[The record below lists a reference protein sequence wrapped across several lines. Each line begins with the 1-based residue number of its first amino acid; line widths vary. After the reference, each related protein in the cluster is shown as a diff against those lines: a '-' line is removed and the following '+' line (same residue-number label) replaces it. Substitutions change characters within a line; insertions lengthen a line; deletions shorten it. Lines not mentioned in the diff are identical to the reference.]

1 MEMTMKTAKL
11 FFKTTCLIT
20 AAILTGCTA
29 DVAQEEEKNKE
40 PNPTATNITFTS
52 ENPSTRTS
60 ITHSIGNGATPFWS
74 TGDKIWVKD
83 VNGTW
88 QKSSEG
94 TFSSDMSNG
103 VFSFSSGTFRDN
115 CEVHYTGANGAA
127 ADKVTIANEQ
137 IQSKPNDFSHAGVSG
152 DCGMGIA
159 KGNGE
164 RFKFKLSHK
173 SSYLC
178 FLPTTSNELLEKNG
192 KLFKIEVISRDNI
205 AGTYNFSN
213 GVLSYTPTRINNSD
227 KIITLFIK
235 GDGFSIEGST
245 NIEKNGSYI
254 VIAPGDHELTVRYWL
269 RYKENSYS
277 EEIKGTVTK
286 TFKLNCEAGKIYDIK
301 AKLDPTDYSDK
312 KYYMWDCD
320 NGQHYWKGY
329 ENEQP
334 KTTYALPGTHYP
346 MSVKDPRWYNEKA
359 FPAPA
364 YRSCKDC
371 PNVNEAWWYIQH
383 GDPHWDSEELWVMYK
398 HLYTGGMWFKKK
410 DYISPTFSSTSAP
423 NGTDYTTQAISAS
436 YDNTNVPFGRPDDI
450 KKCFYLPALGGY
462 DNGRFYNIG
471 EVGNYWTCTPT
482 PLNNS
487 PGVATR
493 GAYYLY
499 FYIDDK
505 DPKKVTASIYGG
517 ENRYKGFTWWEKK

>member
-40 PNPTATNITFTS
+40 PNPAATNITFTS

-178 FLPTTSNELLEKNG
+178 FLPTTSNELLKKYG
-192 KLFKIEVISRDNI
+192 KLFKIEVISKDNI
-205 AGTYNFSN
+205 AGTFNFSN
-213 GVLSYTPTRINNSD
+213 GVLSPTRTRTTDSD
-227 KIITLFIK
+227 KKITLIT
-235 GDGFSIEGST
+235 GDGFSLDNST
-245 NIEKNGSYI
+245 NIGKNGSYI
-254 VIAPGDHELTVRYWL
+254 VIAPGNHKLTVRYWL
-269 RYKENSYS
+269 HYKKYG
-277 EEIKGTVTK
+277 EEVKGTVTK
-286 TFKLNCEAGKIYDIK
+286 TFELNCKAGKIYDIK
-301 AKLDPTDYSDK
+301 AKLDPTDYSQK
-312 KYYMWDCD
+312 KYYMWDAEKV
-320 NGQHYWKGY
+320 YWNGY
-329 ENEQP
+329 EQYQP
-334 KTTYALPGTHYP
+334 KTKNAADYSHYP
-346 MSVKDPRWYNEKA
+346 KSVTDKRWYNEKTA
-359 FPAPA
+359 FPQKA
-364 YRSCKDC
+364 YRTCGGC
-371 PNVNEAWWYIQH
+371 PNVNETLWYINK
-383 GDPHWDSEELWVMYK
+383 GDPHWDSEELWVMYEY
-398 HLYTGGMWFKKK
+398 LYKGGMWFKKK
-410 DYISPTFSSTSAP
+410 GHIPNFSSTYAP
-423 NGTDYTTQAISAS
+423 DRKDYATQAISAS
-436 YDNTNVPFGRPDDI
+436 YENTNVPFGRPDDI
-450 KKCFYLPALGGY
+450 EKHFFLPALGEY
-462 DNGRFYNIG
+462 DNGRFYSIG
-471 EVGNYWTCTPT
+471 EVGYYWTCTPT
-482 PLNNS
+482 PWNGS
-487 PGVATR
+487 TGVATR
-493 GAYYLY
+493 GAYNLY
-499 FYIDDK
+499 FHLSNDG
-505 DPKKVTASIYGG
+505 KKCTASLYGG
-517 ENRYKGFTWWEKK
+517 ENRYKGYTWWQVE

>member
-11 FFKTTCLIT
+11 FFKTTCLFT

-40 PNPTATNITFTS
+40 PNPAATNITFTS

-60 ITHSIGNGATPFWS
+60 ITHSIGKGATPFWS
-74 TGDKIWVKD
+74 TGDRIWVKD
-83 VNGTW
+83 VNGKW

-94 TFSSDMSNG
+94 TFSKDMSNG

-152 DCGMGIA
+152 DCGTGTA

-173 SSYLC
+173 ASYIC
-178 FLPTTSNELLEKNG
+178 FLPTTSNKLLEKYG
-192 KLFKIEVISRDNI
+192 KLTKIEVISKDNI
-205 AGTYNFSN
+205 AGTFDFSN
-213 GVLSYTPTRINNSD
+213 GVLSPTRTRTTDSD
-227 KIITLFIK
+227 KKITLIT
-235 GDGFSIEGST
+235 GDGFSLDEST
-245 NIEKNGSYI
+245 NIGKNGSYI
-254 VIAPGDHELTVRYWL
+254 VIAPGNHKLTVRYWL
-269 RYKENSYS
+269 HYKKYG

-286 TFKLNCEAGKIYDIK
+286 TFTLNCEAGKIYDIK
-301 AKLDPTDYSDK
+301 AKLDPTDYSYK
-312 KYYMWDCD
+312 KYYMWDCAI
-320 NGQHYWKGY
+320 GQDYWKGY
-329 ENEQP
+329 EQYQP
-334 KTTYALPGTHYP
+334 KTKNAADYSHYP
-346 MSVKDPRWYNEKA
+346 KSVTDPRWYNEKA
-359 FPAPA
+359 AFPTKAN
-364 YRSCKDC
+364 RSCDGC
-371 PNVNEAWWYIQH
+371 PNVNETWWFIQY
-383 GDPHWDSEELWVMYK
+383 GDPHWDSEELWVMYD

-410 DYISPTFSSTSAP
+410 DYISPTFSSTHAP

-436 YDNTNVPFGRPDDI
+436 YNNTNVPFGRPDDI

-482 PLNNS
+482 PWNGS
-487 PGVATR
+487 PSTPTK

-499 FYIDDK
+499 FYLSTNG
-505 DPKKVTASIYGG
+505 KKCTASLYGG
-517 ENRYKGFTWWEKK
+517 LNRDKGFTWWKAE

>member
-11 FFKTTCLIT
+11 FFKTTCLFT

-60 ITHSIGNGATPFWS
+60 ITHSIGDGARPFWS
-74 TGDKIWVKD
+74 VGDRIWVKD
-83 VNGTW
+83 VNGKW

-94 TFSSDMSNG
+94 TFSKDMSNG

-115 CEVHYTGANGAA
+115 CEVHYTGANGTAG
-127 ADKVTIANEQ
+127 DKVTIAKEQ
-137 IQSKPNDFSHAGVSG
+137 TQSKPNDFSHAGVSG
-152 DCGMGIA
+152 DCGMGRA

-192 KLFKIEVISRDNI
+192 KLFKIEVISKDNI

-235 GDGFSIEGST
+235 GDGFSIDKST
-245 NIEKNGSYI
+245 NIGKNGSYI
-254 VIAPGDHELTVRYWL
+254 VIAPGNHELTVRYWL
-269 RYKENSYS
+269 HYKKYS

-301 AKLDPTDYSDK
+301 AKLDPTDYSQK
-312 KYYMWDCD
+312 KYYMWDAEKD
-320 NGQHYWKGY
+320 YWNGY
-329 ENEQP
+329 EQYQP
-334 KTTYALPGTHYP
+334 KIKNTADNSHYP
-346 MSVKDPRWYNEKA
+346 KSVTDKRWYNEKTA
-359 FPAPA
+359 FPQKA
-364 YRSCKDC
+364 YRTCGGC
-371 PNVNEAWWYIQH
+371 PNVNETLWYIKK
-383 GDPHWDSEELWVMYK
+383 GDPHWDSEELWVMYGY
-398 HLYTGGMWFKKK
+398 LYKGGMWFKKK
-410 DYISPTFSSTSAP
+410 DYISAFSSTHAP
-423 NGTDYTTQAISAS
+423 DNNKDYTKQAESAY
-436 YDNTNVPFGRPDDI
+436 YDNTNVPFGRPDNSE
-450 KKCFYLPALGGY
+450 KYFYLPALGDY
-462 DNGRFYNIG
+462 DHGRFYNIG
-471 EVGNYWTCTPT
+471 EVGNYWTSTPT
-482 PLNNS
+482 PWNGS
-487 PGVATR
+487 SGVATR
-493 GAYYLY
+493 GAYNLY
-499 FYIDDK
+499 FHLSNDG
-505 DPKKVTASIYGG
+505 KKCTASLYGG
-517 ENRYKGFTWWEKK
+517 ENREKGFTWWKAE

>member
-1 MEMTMKTAKL
+1 MEMTMKIAKL

-74 TGDKIWVKD
+74 ERDRIWVKD

-94 TFSSDMSNG
+94 TFSKDMSNG
-103 VFSFSSGTFRDN
+103 VFSFSTGTFADN
-115 CEVHYTGANGAA
+115 CEVHYTGANGAEG
-127 ADKVTIANEQ
+127 DKVTIAHEQ
-137 IQSKPNDFSHAGVSG
+137 IQSKPNDFSHAGASG
-152 DCGMGIA
+152 DCGMGRA
-159 KGNGE
+159 KGNGKN
-164 RFKFKLSHK
+164 FKFKLSHK
-173 SSYLC
+173 ASYLC
-178 FLPTTSNELLEKNG
+178 FLPHSSNELIKKS
-192 KLFKIEVISRDNI
+192 KLIKIEIISSKDNI
-205 AGTYNFSN
+205 AGTFDFSN
-213 GVLSYTPTRINNSD
+213 GVLSHTRTRTNNSD
-227 KIITLFIK
+227 KAITLIT
-235 GDGFSIEGST
+235 GNGFSIEGST
-245 NIEKNGSYI
+245 DIDKNGSYI

-334 KTTYALPGTHYP
+334 KTTYDRPGTHYP
-346 MSVKDPRWYNEKA
+346 ISVKDSRWYNEKT
-359 FPAPA
+359 FPNPA

-410 DYISPTFSSTSAP
+410 DYISPPFSSTSAP
-423 NGTDYTTQAISAS
+423 DGKDYTQKAISAA
-436 YDNTNVPFGRPDDI
+436 YNNTNVPFGRPDDI
-450 KKCFYLPALGGY
+450 KKYFYLPALGGY
-462 DNGRFYNIG
+462 DRGRFYNIG

-482 PLNNS
+482 PWNNS
-487 PGVATR
+487 PNTPTK

-499 FYIDDK
+499 FYLDNNGK
-505 DPKKVTASIYGG
+505 TCTASLYGG
-517 ENRYKGFTWWEKK
+517 LNREKGFTLWEKK

>member
-11 FFKTTCLIT
+11 FFKTTCLFT

-40 PNPTATNITFTS
+40 PNPAATNITFTS

-60 ITHSIGNGATPFWS
+60 ITHSIGDGARPFWS
-74 TGDKIWVKD
+74 VGDRIWVKD
-83 VNGTW
+83 VNGKW

-94 TFSSDMSNG
+94 TFSKDMSNG
-103 VFSFSSGTFRDN
+103 VFSFSSGTFKDN

-127 ADKVTIANEQ
+127 GDKVTIAKEQ
-137 IQSKPNDFSHAGVSG
+137 TQSKPNDFSHAGVSG
-152 DCGMGIA
+152 DCGMGRA
-159 KGNGE
+159 KGNGKN
-164 RFKFKLSHK
+164 FKFKLSHK
-173 SSYLC
+173 ASYLC

-205 AGTYNFSN
+205 AGTYNFRN

-235 GDGFSIEGST
+235 GDGFSIDKST
-245 NIEKNGSYI
+245 NIGKNGSYI
-254 VIAPGDHELTVRYWL
+254 VIAPGSHELTVRYWL
-269 RYKENSYS
+269 HYKKYG

-286 TFKLNCEAGKIYDIK
+286 TFTLNCEAGKIYDIK
-301 AKLDPTDYSDK
+301 AKLDSTDYSYK
-312 KYYMWDCD
+312 KYYMWDCAI
-320 NGQHYWKGY
+320 GQDYWKGY
-329 ENEQP
+329 EQYQP
-334 KTTYALPGTHYP
+334 KTKNAADYSHYP
-346 MSVKDPRWYNEKA
+346 KSVTDPRWYNEKTA
-359 FPAPA
+359 FPTKA
-364 YRSCKDC
+364 YRSCDGC
-371 PNVNEAWWYIQH
+371 PNVNETWWFIQY
-383 GDPHWDSEELWVMYK
+383 GDPHWDSEELWVMYD

-410 DYISPTFSSTSAP
+410 DYISPTFSSTHAP

-462 DNGRFYNIG
+462 DRGRFYNIG

-482 PLNNS
+482 PWNGS

-499 FYIDDK
+499 FHLSTDG
-505 DPKKVTASIYGG
+505 KKCTASLYGG
-517 ENRYKGFTWWEKK
+517 ENREKGFTWWKAE

>member
-1 MEMTMKTAKL
+1 MKTAKL
-11 FFKTTCLIT
+11 FFKTTCLFT

-40 PNPTATNITFTS
+40 PNPAATNITFTS

-60 ITHSIGNGATPFWS
+60 ITHSIGKGATPFWS
-74 TGDKIWVKD
+74 TGDRIWVKD
-83 VNGTW
+83 VNGKW

-94 TFSSDMSNG
+94 TFSKDMSNG

-173 SSYLC
+173 SSYIC
-178 FLPTTSNELLEKNG
+178 FLPQSSNEKLVKDG
-192 KLFKIEVISRDNI
+192 KLIKVEVISKDNI
-205 AGTYNFSN
+205 AGTFDFSN
-213 GVLSYTPTRINNSD
+213 GVLSPTRTRTTDSD
-227 KIITLFIK
+227 KKITLIT
-235 GDGFSIEGST
+235 GDGFSIDKST
-245 NIEKNGSYI
+245 NIDKNGSYI
-254 VIAPGDHELTVRYWL
+254 VIAPGNHELTVRYWL
-269 RYKENSYS
+269 RYKTYKEDVT
-277 EEIKGTVTK
+277 GTITK

-301 AKLDPTDYSDK
+301 AKLDPTDYSYK
-312 KYYMWDCD
+312 KYYMWDCAI
-320 NGQHYWKGY
+320 GQDYWKGY
-329 ENEQP
+329 EQYQP
-334 KTTYALPGTHYP
+334 KTKNAADNSHYP
-346 MSVKDPRWYNEKA
+346 KSVTDPRWYNEKTA
-359 FPAPA
+359 FPTKA
-364 YRSCKDC
+364 YRSCDGC
-371 PNVNEAWWYIQH
+371 PNVNETWWFIQY
-383 GDPHWDSEELWVMYK
+383 GDPHWDSEELWVMYD

-410 DYISPTFSSTSAP
+410 DYISPTFSSTHAP

-462 DNGRFYNIG
+462 DRGRFYNIG

-482 PLNNS
+482 PWNGS

-499 FYIDDK
+499 FHLSTDG
-505 DPKKVTASIYGG
+505 KKCTASLYGG
-517 ENRYKGFTWWEKK
+517 ENREKGFTWWKAE

>member
-1 MEMTMKTAKL
+1 MKTAKL

-40 PNPTATNITFTS
+40 PNPAATNITFTS

-178 FLPTTSNELLEKNG
+178 FLP
-192 KLFKIEVISRDNI
+192 
-205 AGTYNFSN
+205 
-213 GVLSYTPTRINNSD
+213 
-227 KIITLFIK
+227 
-235 GDGFSIEGST
+235 
-245 NIEKNGSYI
+245 
-254 VIAPGDHELTVRYWL
+254 
-269 RYKENSYS
+269 
-277 EEIKGTVTK
+277 
-286 TFKLNCEAGKIYDIK
+286 
-301 AKLDPTDYSDK
+301 
-312 KYYMWDCD
+312 
-320 NGQHYWKGY
+320 
-329 ENEQP
+329 
-334 KTTYALPGTHYP
+334 
-346 MSVKDPRWYNEKA
+346 MS
-359 FPAPA
+359 
-364 YRSCKDC
+364 C
-371 PNVNEAWWYIQH
+371 
-383 GDPHWDSEELWVMYK
+383 
-398 HLYTGGMWFKKK
+398 
-410 DYISPTFSSTSAP
+410 
-423 NGTDYTTQAISAS
+423 
-436 YDNTNVPFGRPDDI
+436 
-450 KKCFYLPALGGY
+450 
-462 DNGRFYNIG
+462 
-471 EVGNYWTCTPT
+471 
-482 PLNNS
+482 
-487 PGVATR
+487 
-493 GAYYLY
+493 
-499 FYIDDK
+499 
-505 DPKKVTASIYGG
+505 
-517 ENRYKGFTWWEKK
+517 